1 MNQRKEAKQRNEIAR
16 MTQKMEKL
24 AAQRRILVKYMQEI
38 RDIARLCEGV
48 ELYAVLADKALD
60 EANQ

>member
-38 RDIARLCEGV
+38 RDIARICEGV
-48 ELYAVLADKALD
+48 ELYAKLADKALD